1 MTGRPL
7 REKVA
12 CKAAITNNYNI
23 CLRRCTPHY
32 SFFHSYCS
40 FNNMVYDQG
49 TQPGKST
56 QAHGGPIWEDIQLS
70 TDTTWLL
77 SKSVPYRLCPTGR
90 SGIYDESVSHCRRK
104 GANKM
109 PTSSS
114 ISMEWYTISVMEKR
128 TSSRSLPVG
137 MGVARVR
144 ERIERAKMACKETE
158 NFIVGSTLGTK
169 VYATSRP
176 QL

>member
-1 MTGRPL
+1 
-7 REKVA
+7 
-12 CKAAITNNYNI
+12 
-23 CLRRCTPHY
+23 
-32 SFFHSYCS
+32 
-40 FNNMVYDQG
+40 
-49 TQPGKST
+49 
-56 QAHGGPIWEDIQLS
+56 
-70 TDTTWLL
+70 
-77 SKSVPYRLCPTGR
+77 
-90 SGIYDESVSHCRRK
+90 
-104 GANKM
+104 M